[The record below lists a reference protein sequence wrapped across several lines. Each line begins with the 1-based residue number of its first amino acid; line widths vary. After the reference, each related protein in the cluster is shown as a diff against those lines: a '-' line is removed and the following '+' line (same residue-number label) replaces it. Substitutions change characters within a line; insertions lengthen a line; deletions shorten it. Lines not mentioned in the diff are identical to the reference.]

1 MSDSINNSPRVP
13 NGSGTSLPNVGAGDP
28 IRPTIF
34 NRLAEGID
42 RAFVQPGRG
51 VRVTKTSSSTIISA
65 PPTYDKGH
73 PFKCLKLPDTGVGV
87 FTIRLGC
94 VVGSGGLVNSWR
106 DNETVLGGGSVQ
118 YTPATKEGFHA
129 QGAEIMFDITDANY
143 LSAKHLIPGVPL
155 AIPIKEGLYYLQI
168 GAWGGRQMTNTGDL
182 IIDAK
187 ITEWNTYSTNMKG
200 VFRPI
205 IRYANKTQMEEKLQQ
220 QGVIPICTIDKYER
234 IFQGVASDIYFP
246 NTRIRPFTV
255 DLYEKDGQKKFSVR
269 AATVNRVVP
278 KMNSKY
284 LDASPPPDGPAI
296 TGEGYIAV
304 KCTYVEATF
313 FPRTAEVVFLA
324 GANMDAYADTETT
337 SYFPLAKINVT
348 GSGATASYSVIQLSS
363 SNLVVNRLK
372 SGDNSAVWWWD
383 ELG

>member
-1 MSDSINNSPRVP
+1 MADSINNSPRVP
-13 NGSGTSLPNVGAGDP
+13 NGSGTDLPNVGAGDP
-28 IRPTIF
+28 IRPTLF

-65 PPTYDKGH
+65 PTIYDTGH

-94 VVGSGGLVNSWR
+94 VIGSGGLVNSWR
-106 DNETVLGGGSVQ
+106 NNETVLGGGSIA
-118 YTPATKEGFHA
+118 YDPATKEGYHG
-129 QGAEIMFDITDANY
+129 QGSEIMFDIEGSNY
-143 LSAKHLIPGVPL
+143 LSSKHLIPRVPL
-155 AIPIKEGLYYLQI
+155 AIPMLEGLYYLQL
-168 GAWGGRQMTNTGDL
+168 GAWGGRQMTPVGDEA
-182 IIDAK
+182 IDNK

-205 IRYANKTQMEEKLQQ
+205 IGYADKTKMEAKLQQ
-220 QGVIPICTIDKYER
+220 QGVIPICTIDKYKR
-234 IFQGVASDIYFP
+234 IFQGIASDIFFP
-246 NTRIRPFTV
+246 NSRLRPFTV
-255 DLYEKDGQKKFSVR
+255 DLYEKDGAKYFSIW
-269 AATVNRVVP
+269 AGTVNRIVP
-278 KMNSKY
+278 KMNSEY
-284 LDASPPPDGPAI
+284 LDASPPPDSLPI
-296 TGEGYIAV
+296 TGEGYVAI

-313 FPRTAEVVFLA
+313 FPRTAEVIFIA
-324 GANMDAYADTETT
+324 GANLDGWEDTETE
-337 SYFPLAKINVT
+337 SYFPVAKINVT
-348 GSGATASYSVIQLSS
+348 GSGAGAVYSVIQLSS